1 MSRAAAAAAAAVL
14 AASVLSAAGGAEAPS
29 YERAPPASA
38 SAAPAQAAAP
48 ATTAPTARSIWD
60 GAFTE
65 GQAARGQERYR
76 TACAM
81 CHADDLLGAQGP
93 ALVGQAFLDRWA
105 GSTVFDMMQVIKQ
118 SMPQEAPDSLG
129 LPAYVDI
136 VSFLLKSNGAPAGA
150 SELPTESDAL
160 RKILVASH
168 K

>member
-1 MSRAAAAAAAAVL
+1 MSRAVAVAAAVL
-14 AASVLSAAGGAEAPS
+14 C
-29 YERAPPASA
+29 ASA
-38 SAAPAQAAAP
+38 LTAAQTSPGANVPAPAQAAAP
-48 ATTAPTARSIWD
+48 SAKSIWD

-76 TACAM
+76 TACAA
-81 CHADDLLGAQGP
+81 CHAEDLLGAQGP

-105 GSTVFDMMQVIKQ
+105 GSTLFDMLQVIKQ

-136 VSFLLKSNGAPAGA
+136 VSYLLKSNGSPAGP
-150 SELPTESDAL
+150 SELPTESAGL
-160 RKILVASH
+160 RQILVSSH

>member
-1 MSRAAAAAAAAVL
+1 MGRTLVIGAATLLVAAIGFAQDT
-14 AASVLSAAGGAEAPS
+14 
-29 YERAPPASA
+29 PPK
-38 SAAPAQAAAP
+38 
-48 ATTAPTARSIWD
+48 SIWD

-65 GQAARGQERYR
+65 KQAARGQERYR
-76 TACAM
+76 ASCAA

-93 ALVGQAFLDRWA
+93 ALVGQAFPDRWA
-105 GSTVFDMMQVIKQ
+105 GSTVFDMVQVIKQ

-136 VSFLLKSNGAPAGA
+136 VSFLLKSNGGPAGA

-160 RKILVASH
+160 KKILVPSH

>member
-1 MSRAAAAAAAAVL
+1 VGRVGRTVVIATVAVL
-14 AASVLSAAGGAEAPS
+14 VTAIGLEA
-29 YERAPPASA
+29 
-38 SAAPAQAAAP
+38 QDK
-48 ATTAPTARSIWD
+48 ATTSIWD

-105 GSTVFDMMQVIKQ
+105 GSTVFDMVQVIKQ

-136 VSFLLKSNGAPAGA
+136 VSFLLKSNGGPAGA

-160 RKILVASH
+160 RRILVASH

>member
-1 MSRAAAAAAAAVL
+1 MGQAGQVGRTLAIAVAAVL
-14 AASVLSAAGGAEAPS
+14 LPAVGLTAAGTQG
-29 YERAPPASA
+29 
-38 SAAPAQAAAP
+38 AAPAK
-48 ATTAPTARSIWD
+48 SIWD

-65 GQAARGQERYR
+65 GQATRGQERYR
-76 TACAM
+76 TACAA
-81 CHADDLLGAQGP
+81 CHAEDLLGAQGP

-105 GSTVFDMMQVIKQ
+105 GSTVFDMVQVIKQ

-136 VSFLLKSNGAPAGA
+136 ISYLLKSNGSPAGA

-160 RKILVASH
+160 RQILVSSH

>member
-1 MSRAAAAAAAAVL
+1 VGRVGKTLVIGTVTLLVTAIGLDATAGTSLVGAAQDKPAATAAAK
-14 AASVLSAAGGAEAPS
+14 
-29 YERAPPASA
+29 
-38 SAAPAQAAAP
+38 
-48 ATTAPTARSIWD
+48 SIWD
-60 GAFTE
+60 GVFTD
-65 GQAARGQERYR
+65 GQATRGQERYR
-76 TACAM
+76 TACAA

-105 GSTVFDMMQVIKQ
+105 GSTVFDMVQVIKQ

-136 VSFLLKSNGAPAGA
+136 VSFLLKSNGGPAGA